1 MKRYRKPAWTLDEH
15 RRFAADLRRL
25 RDLIGAA
32 LADLGGRG
40 GVRAEHIDVL
50 LKVHHGIERARLKL
64 DLLARATSRV
74 DTWGIY
80 FGSEKRR

>member
-1 MKRYRKPAWTLDEH
+1 MNRDRKPAWTLDEH

-32 LADLGGRG
+32 LVDLGGRG
-40 GVRAEHIDVL
+40 GVRAEHIDAL
-50 LKVHHGIERARLKL
+50 LKVHHGIDRARLNL

-80 FGSEKRR
+80 FGSEDRR

>member
-1 MKRYRKPAWTLDEH
+1 MNRDRKPAWTLDEH

-32 LADLGGRG
+32 LMDLNDRA
-40 GVRAEHIDVL
+40 GVCKQHTRALVRVHRSID
-50 LKVHHGIERARLKL
+50 GARLRM

-80 FGSEKRR
+80 FGLEDRR